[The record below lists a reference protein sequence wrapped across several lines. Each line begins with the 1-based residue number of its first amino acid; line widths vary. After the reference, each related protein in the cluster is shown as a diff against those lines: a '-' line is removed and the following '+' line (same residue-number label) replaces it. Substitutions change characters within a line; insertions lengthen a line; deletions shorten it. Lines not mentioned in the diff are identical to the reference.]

1 MGYITYPRTNG
12 SAKNIK
18 RAEHALL
25 LIEQLL
31 QHFNSGDLGLL
42 LTLLS
47 RIEWVNLPSALCERL
62 LRLLYYNL
70 YTSMKEHTVEDASA
84 HREMAQ
90 TIT

>member
-31 QHFNSGDLGLL
+31 QHFNSGDLGL
-42 LTLLS
+42 
-47 RIEWVNLPSALCERL
+47 
-62 LRLLYYNL
+62 
-70 YTSMKEHTVEDASA
+70 
-84 HREMAQ
+84 
-90 TIT
+90 